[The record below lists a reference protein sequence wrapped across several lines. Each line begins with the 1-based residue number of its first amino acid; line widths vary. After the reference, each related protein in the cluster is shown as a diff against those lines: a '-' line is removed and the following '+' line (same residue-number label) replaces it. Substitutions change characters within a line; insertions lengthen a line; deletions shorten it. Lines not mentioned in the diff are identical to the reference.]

1 MSGRAPYILF
11 IAFTCFLFANAQLL
25 AATSTADYDEM
36 IRTDVLVIGA
46 TPCGISAAIAAARCG
61 SKVILAEMKD
71 HMGGMMTNGLGR
83 TDIGPRNTIKG
94 IFGEFINNVYN
105 YYVNTYGPDS
115 PQVKACSNGY
125 YFEPHVAEM
134 IFNRM
139 VKAEKNIKIKYHYR
153 PEGVLRYFNRIHGVN
168 FLDTKHNRR
177 IQIRAGVFIDATYEG
192 DIAAMAGVPY
202 RVGRESRSEHGES
215 FAGVLYMDHYTR
227 MVLPG
232 TTGDGDRRVQ
242 AYNFRLCLTR
252 DPNNRVLPKKP
263 DNYNRDEYLQVIESI
278 KAGRIKTV
286 HDILN
291 IEPIPNNKSDTNN
304 MPKALI
310 STDLPEEN
318 YNYPEASYEERERII
333 KRHKDYILGLLY
345 FLQNDPEMPEA
356 LRAECR
362 EWGFAK
368 DEYPK
373 NDNFPRQIYVREAR
387 RIYGL
392 YTFTQHDAMLA
403 PGLERAPI
411 HTDAIACGG
420 YSMDSHATR
429 KKEPTHDTT
438 MEGFFYLGPITRPY
452 QIPYRIMV
460 PEQIDALL
468 VPGAVSATH
477 IGFGTL
483 RMEPVWMAMGQAA
496 GTAAHLARRLQI
508 EPREVPVNRLQ
519 SWLVD
524 QGQILTTFSDI
535 QGPGDGVSEQAWKS
549 MQFYGTRG
557 FFTSYEA
564 KPKETVT
571 RGIAA
576 QWLMSLIRIG
586 DFMPSYGPTV
596 KHSGG
601 GSAESSLKQLE
612 DLKIIPAAGDPSAVL
627 TESELGLWLSRIE
640 PWIDGSI
647 GDKWAERVKPLAPF
661 AESAPAINDVPV
673 TRARFC
679 EALFSKFRSA
689 TPAKIP

>member
-1 MSGRAPYILF
+1 MSIRATHIILF
-11 IAFTCFLFANAQLL
+11 ILAVLLFDSLPALGAVS
-25 AATSTADYDEM
+25 STDYDEM

-61 SKVILAEMKD
+61 SEVILTEMKD

-94 IFGEFINNVYN
+94 IFGEFINNIYN
-105 YYVNTYGPDS
+105 YYVDTYGADS

-139 VKAEKNIKIKYHYR
+139 VKAEKNIKVKYHYR
-153 PEGVLRYFNRIHGVN
+153 PESVLRYFNRVHGVT
-168 FLDTKHNRR
+168 FLDTKRNRR

-192 DIAAMAGVPY
+192 DIAALAGVPY
-202 RVGRESRSEHGES
+202 RIGRESRSEYGES

-232 TTGDGDRRVQ
+232 TTGDGDKRVQ
-242 AYNFRLCLTR
+242 AYNFRLCLTN

-263 DNYNRDEYLQVIESI
+263 DNYNREEYLQVIESI

-286 HDILN
+286 QDVLN

-304 MPKALI
+304 MPKSLI

-356 LRAECR
+356 LKAECR

-368 DEYPK
+368 DEFKK
-373 NDNFPRQIYVREAR
+373 NGNFPRQLYVREAR

-403 PGLERAPI
+403 PGMERAII

-438 MEGFFYLGPITRPY
+438 LEGFFYLGPITRPY
-452 QIPYRIMV
+452 QIPYRVMV
-460 PEQIDALL
+460 PQQIDALL

-508 EPREVPVNRLQ
+508 EPRNVPVNRLQ
-519 SWLVD
+519 SWLVE
-524 QGQILTTFSDI
+524 QGQILTAFSDI
-535 QGPGDGVSEQAWKS
+535 AGPVEGVSEQAWKA

-557 FFTSYEA
+557 FFNSYEA
-564 KPKETVT
+564 KPTELLT
-571 RGIAA
+571 RGTAA
-576 QWLMSLIRIG
+576 QWLMSTIRIG
-586 DFMPSYGPTV
+586 DFMPAYGPTL

-601 GSAESSLKQLE
+601 GSAESSLKQLA
-612 DLKIIPAAGDPSAVL
+612 DLQIAATAGDPNAII
-627 TESELGLWLSRIE
+627 TESELALWLSRIE

-647 GDKWAERVKPLAPF
+647 GDKWAERVKPLTSI
-661 AESAPAINDVPV
+661 AESAPSADETPV

-679 EALFSKFRSA
+679 EALFAKFRSA